1 MVPLALCKQRILQ
14 PYDASYDHPLVRI
27 LVTRQSYLHSFQ
39 IVPSEGVACHSCL
52 GQDKVWK
59 TNYHLFY
66 IIWSPPN
73 SPTPST
79 TSPPPP
85 HYICVFRRSEWK
97 WVKNLNERVHKIYS
111 SGLIFAGTVNFFFPP
126 AKPKRVPGAYSDQRL
141 PSSALWN
148 TPKMCFFSDWKRPKE
163 GARVALG
170 HFHERVGESPRSDK
184 NFGTIGSRFVSWIW
198 PFEVGIAVR
207 LNFTQ

>member
-66 IIWSPPN
+66 IIWSPHQQP
-73 SPTPST
+73 
-79 TSPPPP
+79 SPPSPL
-85 HYICVFRRSEWK
+85 YMCFQAV
-97 WVKNLNERVHKIYS
+97 WVKMSEKPQWKSSQNLQFRAHFCWNCKFLFS
-111 SGLIFAGTVNFFFPP
+111 SSEAEKGPWGIFWPETALECPLEHPKNVFFFMTERGR
-126 AKPKRVPGAYSDQRL
+126 KRVQEWRL
-141 PSSALWN
+141 A
-148 TPKMCFFSDWKRPKE
+148 TFMK
-163 GARVALG
+163 
-170 HFHERVGESPRSDK
+170 
-184 NFGTIGSRFVSWIW
+184 
-198 PFEVGIAVR
+198 
-207 LNFTQ
+207 Q